1 MSNLCYIYFPIYQPP
16 LYHFNLNEEIHS
28 NNMKNVPVNNLLLK
42 TYYNFIYYH
51 KQKNMP
57 NHGAIK

>member
-1 MSNLCYIYFPIYQPP
+1 
-16 LYHFNLNEEIHS
+16 
-28 NNMKNVPVNNLLLK
+28 MKNVPANNLAKPSGDTWYFLLK
-42 TYYNFIYYH
+42 TYNNFIYYH